1 MSVEGEQKERKQHEI
16 MYRVLADTVINQ
28 LISSG
33 CDAGQLID
41 FGSEVLRHIAD
52 RGFACDPDEASKG
65 EGVDSGRT
73 EAVPYRLEMT
83 GDGAA
88 RIMGSRVALCGLA
101 EEDRSLLEDWLGEP
115 EIHRTFSKL
124 LLQDLIDGLP
134 EVTRDP
140 WRKDFLIRDENSRG
154 IGLVCLFR
162 IEPDIR
168 QAEMAK
174 LLGPPDARGKGYAK
188 EATRLLLCYAFDEL
202 KLRRVY
208 LQTAGFNLHNI
219 KLNES
224 IGFKF
229 EGILRESQ
237 ALEDKL
243 VDVVLMSM
251 LAREFAKRYR
261 LQQGG

>member
-1 MSVEGEQKERKQHEI
+1 MTPEDKQKDRKQHEI
-16 MYRVLADTVINQ
+16 TYRVLADTVVNQ

-41 FGSEVLRHIAD
+41 FASEVLRNITD
-52 RGFACDPDEASKG
+52 RGLACDPDEASKG
-65 EGVDSGRT
+65 EVMDSPRA
-73 EAVPYRLEMT
+73 EAIPYRLEIT
-83 GDGAA
+83 GDRGA
-88 RIMGSRVALCGLA
+88 RITGSRVTLCGLVA
-101 EEDRSLLEDWLGEP
+101 EDRSLLEGWLREP

-124 LLQDLIDGLP
+124 LLQDLIGGLP
-134 EVTRDP
+134 ELTKDP
-140 WRKDFLIRDENSRG
+140 QRKDFLIRDENDRG

-162 IEPDIR
+162 IEPDVR

-174 LLGPPDARGKGYAK
+174 LLGSPDARGKGYAK
-188 EATRLLLCYAFDEL
+188 EATQLLLCYAFDDL

-208 LQTAGFNLHNI
+208 LRTAGFNLHNI
-219 KLNES
+219 KLNERL
-224 IGFKF
+224 GFKF

-251 LAREFAKRYR
+251 LAREFAKRHE
-261 LQQGG
+261 LSK